1 MTAPLIPNLND
12 SEQLIGAE
20 ALQAFIDA
28 PWRIWTHCS
37 GMKRPY
43 IWQRGSRRAYRKLV
57 KMNQDIMMD
66 MLCRGDVEDCFVFGR
81 NIGLV
86 HRLKHRPDF
95 GTIVVQQWPMP
106 RRLFLGND
114 CLRGGV
120 IFQGGVCDP
129 AFGV

>member
-12 SEQLIGAE
+12 SEKLIGAD
-20 ALQAFIDA
+20 ALQAFIDT
-28 PWRIWTHCS
+28 PWRAWTHCS

-66 MLCRGDVEDCFVFGR
+66 MLCRGKVEDCFVFGR

-86 HRLKHRPDF
+86 HRLKYRPDF
-95 GTIVVQQWPMP
+95 GTIVVQQLPLP
-106 RRLFLGND
+106 RRLFFGND

-120 IFQGGVCDP
+120 ICQGGVSNP
-129 AFGV
+129 EFGV